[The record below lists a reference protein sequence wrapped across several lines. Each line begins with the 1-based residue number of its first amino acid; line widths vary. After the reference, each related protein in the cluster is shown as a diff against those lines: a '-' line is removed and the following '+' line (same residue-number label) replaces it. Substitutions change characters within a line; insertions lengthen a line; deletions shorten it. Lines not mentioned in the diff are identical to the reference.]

1 MNTTL
6 KILWTLL
13 RSWNWRLG
21 TFSRLFVTIIL
32 NKRPF
37 ALEESKIDVK
47 SVDLKQRHCSTSFSA
62 SSKAFSL
69 HLIYF
74 SYYEI
79 NHVVCRWG
87 AYFKVMKHTKK
98 VDKYSSVK
106 LERRYCYRYRLQKT
120 EFLSSPTLLKSD
132 TIYFFYVP
140 NIRSF
145 FYPEDDL
152 TSQKRWVFLFKKI
165 YLFSLANYILF
176 HLLYPI
182 FPLSLPMW

>member
-1 MNTTL
+1 MYHEHHIENPLDTPAIL
-6 KILWTLL
+6 KLKARNI
-13 RSWNWRLG
+13 
-21 TFSRLFVTIIL
+21 FPTIC
-32 NKRPF
+32 NNNFEQRPF

-47 SVDLKQRHCSTSFSA
+47 SVDLKQRYRSTSFSA

-132 TIYFFYVP
+132 TIYFFYIP

-152 TSQKRWVFLFKKI
+152 TSQKRWVFLF
-165 YLFSLANYILF
+165 
-176 HLLYPI
+176 
-182 FPLSLPMW
+182 

>member
-1 MNTTL
+1 MYHEHHIENPLDTPAIL
-6 KILWTLL
+6 KLKVRNI
-13 RSWNWRLG
+13 
-21 TFSRLFVTIIL
+21 FPTICNNNL

-98 VDKYSSVK
+98 VDKYSRVK

-120 EFLSSPTLLKSD
+120 EFLSS
-132 TIYFFYVP
+132 
-140 NIRSF
+140 
-145 FYPEDDL
+145 
-152 TSQKRWVFLFKKI
+152 
-165 YLFSLANYILF
+165 
-176 HLLYPI
+176 
-182 FPLSLPMW
+182 

>member
-1 MNTTL
+1 MYHEHHIENPLDTPAIL
-6 KILWTLL
+6 KLKVRNI
-13 RSWNWRLG
+13 
-21 TFSRLFVTIIL
+21 FPTIC
-32 NKRPF
+32 NNNFEQRPF

-98 VDKYSSVK
+98 VDKYSRVK

-120 EFLSSPTLLKSD
+120 EFLSS
-132 TIYFFYVP
+132 
-140 NIRSF
+140 
-145 FYPEDDL
+145 
-152 TSQKRWVFLFKKI
+152 
-165 YLFSLANYILF
+165 
-176 HLLYPI
+176 
-182 FPLSLPMW
+182 